1 LTTQK
6 ANQDSKISYSKKT
19 KMKYKIL
26 ILKPEWEQD
35 KKLSERYQL
44 FNQLTRELEQK
55 DVPEKII
62 AEINIAIEQQND
74 MEGNSST
81 LLKSYRALQKKIVKL
96 LEKELQL
103 VTLHHYRTLWTLIG
117 MSTIGIPIGIVYA
130 NIIGN
135 MALMSIGI
143 PIGMGI
149 GALLGSLRDKKALEN
164 GKQLNVLLK
173 N

>member
-1 LTTQK
+1 
-6 ANQDSKISYSKKT
+6 
-19 KMKYKIL
+19 MKYKQL
-26 ILKPEWEQD
+26 LLKPEIEQD

-44 FNQLTRELEQK
+44 FNLLTRELEQK
-55 DVPEKII
+55 EVPENII
-62 AEINIAIEQQND
+62 SEINIAIEQQNN

-96 LEKELQL
+96 LEKELQM
-103 VTLHHYRTLWTLIG
+103 VTLHHYRTMWVLIG
-117 MSTIGIPIGIVYA
+117 MSTLGIPLGLVYA
-130 NIIGN
+130 NMMDN

-149 GALLGSLRDKKALEN
+149 GALIGSVKDTKAFEN

-173 N
+173 Y